1 MKFKL
6 IVAMC
11 KNRGIGNLNSLPWPK
26 FKTDM
31 DFFSRLTTG
40 NKKNAVVMGKNTF
53 KSVISKNKRPLKERE
68 NLVLSTTKKRTH
80 YKGVYFFN
88 EISSLIKYCFTKQYE
103 EVWIIGGEKIYDQ
116 FLNLDIIDEIY
127 LTYIENEYEC
137 DTFLPEINI
146 NYEYKQLLFTVV
158 ENGTTLYFNKYSN

>member
-1 MKFKL
+1 MQFKL

-11 KNRGIGNLNSLPWPK
+11 KNRGIGNLNKLPWPK

-31 DFFSRLTTG
+31 EFFSRITTG

-53 KSVISKNKRPLKERE
+53 KSIISKNNNPLIHRD

-80 YKGVYFFN
+80 HRKVYFFS
-88 EISSLIKYCFTKQYE
+88 EISSLIKYCLTKNYE
-103 EVWIIGGEKIYDQ
+103 EVWIIGGEKIYEQ
-116 FLNLDIIDEIY
+116 FLNLEIVDEIY

-137 DTFLPEINI
+137 DTFLPEINK
-146 NYEYKQLLFTVV
+146 NYENKQLLYTVV
-158 ENGTTLYFNKYSN
+158 ENDITLYFSKYSN